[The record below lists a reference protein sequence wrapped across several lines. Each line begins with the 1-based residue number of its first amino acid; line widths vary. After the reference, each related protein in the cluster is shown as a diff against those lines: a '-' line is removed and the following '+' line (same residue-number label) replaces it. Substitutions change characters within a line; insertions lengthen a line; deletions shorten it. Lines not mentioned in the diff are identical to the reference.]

1 MLWCNLLTNKKEIDI
16 CEKFP
21 KLKESTFQYE
31 RSIVKASDLELK
43 ELLHIERGAL
53 ALQGRRLV
61 LHSIN
66 AFGQFRKDLLDTF
79 GPDHTRR
86 LFTRFGFFWGQADAA
101 TLERAFRWDSQVE
114 MLRAGARLQTLEGTA
129 SVDIVKLEWDE
140 QTGRLHLECIWKN
153 SAEAEEHLNEVGTTD
168 TSVCWK
174 LVGYASG
181 FATRCLGRPV
191 YFVEHT
197 CTARGEALCSGIGK
211 DLESWGSEIEPHLRY
226 FEADDIMG
234 RVEHLNRELR
244 KKTRL
249 LSEQRKRLSDLTHQS
264 APFLVEG
271 RSKALHQ
278 VLDLAERVARFDSSV
293 LITGETGVGKEVL
306 ARYIH
311 SISTRGRG
319 QFVAINCSAIPE
331 SLLESELFG
340 HKAGSF
346 TGAIRD
352 RVGLLEEAAGG
363 TVFLDEAGDVGPAM
377 QVKLLRV
384 LQDKVVTRV
393 GENQPRP
400 IDVRIIAATN
410 RDLEK
415 MVGDGS
421 FREDLLY
428 RLRVIEIRIPPL
440 RERRED
446 ILPLSRFLVERLAKR
461 LKIPHLRLDAT
472 CVDYLQAYSWPGNV
486 RELENAIER
495 AAVLSPEGVIL
506 PDYLPP
512 HLVGEAID
520 RAGHHDQ
527 LSKTL
532 ARVEMEHILAVL
544 RSTGDNRTRTA
555 EVLGVSPATLWRRLK
570 QEK

>member
-1 MLWCNLLTNKKEIDI
+1 M
-16 CEKFP
+16 
-21 KLKESTFQYE
+21 
-31 RSIVKASDLELK
+31 RASDLELK
-43 ELLHIERGAL
+43 ELLHIERGNL
-53 ALQGRRLV
+53 TFQGRRLV

-66 AFGQFRKDLLDTF
+66 AFGQFRKDLL
-79 GPDHTRR
+79 GSLGRDHTRR

-101 TLERAFRWDSQVE
+101 TLERAFQWDSKIE
-114 MLRAGARLQTLEGTA
+114 MLQAGARLQTLEGTTSA
-129 SVDIVKLEWDE
+129 NIVKLEWDE
-140 QTGRLHLECIWKN
+140 ELGRLRLECIWRD
-153 SAEAEEHLNEVGTTD
+153 SAEAEEHLNEVGRSDET
-168 TSVCWK
+168 VCWK

-181 FATRCLGRPV
+181 FATWCLGRPI

-197 CTARGEALCSGIGK
+197 CTARGDELCSAIGM
-211 DLESWGSEIEPHLRY
+211 DLASWGNEIEPHLKY
-226 FEADDIMG
+226 FEAEDIVG
-234 RVEHLNRELR
+234 RVEHLSRELR
-244 KKTRL
+244 RKTRM
-249 LSEQRKRLSDLTHQS
+249 LSEQRKRLSDLAHQS

-311 SISTRGRG
+311 SSSARVREP
-319 QFVAINCSAIPE
+319 FVAINCSAIPE

-352 RVGLLEEAAGG
+352 RIGLLEEAAGG

-393 GENQPRP
+393 GENQPRA

-415 MVGDGS
+415 MVADGS

-512 HLVGEAID
+512 HLVGEAAE
-520 RAGHHDQ
+520 RVGHYEQ
-527 LSKTL
+527 LSKPL
-532 ARVEMEHILAVL
+532 ARVEMEHIMAVL
-544 RSTGDNRTRTA
+544 RSTGENRTRTA
-555 EVLGVSPATLWRRLK
+555 EILGISPATLWRKLK
-570 QEK
+570 QV